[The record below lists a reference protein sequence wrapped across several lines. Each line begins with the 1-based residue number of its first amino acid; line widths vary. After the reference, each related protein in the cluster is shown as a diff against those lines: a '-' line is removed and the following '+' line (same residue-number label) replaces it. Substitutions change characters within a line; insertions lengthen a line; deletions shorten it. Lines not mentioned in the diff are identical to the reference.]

1 MRYGLRVRKGMR
13 PPRRARRSGLP
24 ERGRRT
30 RRHLRLRLRRRYI
43 AARNKAGIRP
53 LRFHDL
59 RHTFGSLAISRAS
72 IIQVQAWMAMPTIKT
87 TMRYLHP

>member
-24 ERGRRT
+24 ERGRRI
-30 RRHLRLRLRRRYI
+30 RRRLRLRRRYI

-53 LRFHDL
+53 LRFH
-59 RHTFGSLAISRAS
+59 RHTFGPFAISRAS